1 MFYKMSTVNEQMQ
14 KIKDSKIDLEKNMIA
29 LTQALE
35 KLNNNIEKVINVE
48 RTK

>member
-1 MFYKMSTVNEQMQ
+1 MSTVNEQMQ